1 VHSKL
6 EGQIPPLVNAE
17 FLSFRIAYIVLLVST
32 LTYLVYWFFGFKPF
46 RLIGKILFIIGTI
59 LVTASIGFR
68 YAHSG
73 RFPLIQSYEVFLLLG
88 WMMLLIALG
97 ADRFA
102 KNVFA
107 TTFTSFFVAVA
118 MLYIEGHFERS
129 VGDVVPALQ
138 SHWLEFH
145 VATIMLSYAAVSV
158 GFLGAEAYLVSR
170 IEWLEEFSYKLTA
183 FGFPFLTIGI
193 VSGSI
198 WAQEAWGTWW
208 AWDPKETASLIMWL
222 VYAAYLHMRLVSG
235 WRGTKAA
242 WMNIIGFLSMLF
254 CFVGLNWISQIFKL
268 QSEHV
273 YSEGTSKMAYF
284 LFMISA
290 IAVVVFI
297 GGMILKLGKT
307 KLKNDGNQ
315 K

>member
-1 VHSKL
+1 VQSKL
-6 EGQIPPLVNAE
+6 EDQILTLVNAE
-17 FLSFRIAYIVLLVST
+17 FLTFRIAYIVLLVST
-32 LTYLVYWFFGFKPF
+32 FTYLVYWFFGFGIF
-46 RLIGKILFIIGTI
+46 RLIGKILFICGFV

-73 RFPLIQSYEVFLLLG
+73 RLPLIQTYEIFLLLG

-97 ADRFA
+97 ADIFM

-118 MLYIEGHFERS
+118 MLYIEGHFDRA
-129 VGDVVPALQ
+129 VGDVMPALQ

-145 VATIMLSYAAVSV
+145 VATIMLSYAAVSI

-170 IEWLEEFSYKLTA
+170 IEWLEEFSYKLTS

-198 WAQEAWGTWW
+198 WAQEAWGSWW

-222 VYAAYLHMRLVSG
+222 VYAAYLHMRLVAG

-254 CFVGLNWISQIFKL
+254 CFVGLNWISQAFNL
-268 QSEHV
+268 ESEHV

-284 LFMISA
+284 LLMIVA
-290 IAVVVFI
+290 IAVIVFI
-297 GGMILKLGKT
+297 GGMILKIGKT
-307 KLKNDGNQ
+307 KIKKD
-315 K
+315 

>member
-1 VHSKL
+1 MEEQVSQL
-6 EGQIPPLVNAE
+6 ANAE
-17 FLSFRIAYIVLLVST
+17 FISFRIAYIALFVST
-32 LTYLVYWFFGFKPF
+32 VIYMIYWFFDVKFL
-46 RLIGKILFIIGTI
+46 RLAGKILFVIGTL

-73 RFPLIQSYEVFLLLG
+73 RLPLIQTYEVFLLLG

-97 ADRFA
+97 ADKIM

-107 TTFTSFFVAVA
+107 TTFTSFFVAAA
-118 MLYIEGHFERS
+118 MIYIEGHYDRS
-129 VGDVVPALQ
+129 VGSVAPALQ
-138 SHWLEFH
+138 SYWLEFH
-145 VATIMLSYAAVSV
+145 VLTIMLSYAAVSV

-193 VSGSI
+193 ITGSV

-222 VYAAYLHMRLVSG
+222 VYAAYLHVRLVAG

-242 WMNIIGFLSMLF
+242 WMNILGFLSMLF
-254 CFVGLNWISQIFKL
+254 CFVGLNWISKFFDL

-284 LFMISA
+284 LIMIVA

-297 GGMILKLGKT
+297 GGMILKIGKA
-307 KLKNDGNQ
+307 KQRKE
-315 K
+315 